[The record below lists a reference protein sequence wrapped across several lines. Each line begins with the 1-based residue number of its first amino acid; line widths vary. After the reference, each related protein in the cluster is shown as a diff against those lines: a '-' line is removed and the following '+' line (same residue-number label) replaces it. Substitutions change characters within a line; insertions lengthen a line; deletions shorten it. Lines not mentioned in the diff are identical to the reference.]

1 MRRTG
6 RREALFFGLLTV
18 LVTICAGV
26 YAHMMGEVNLNHQ
39 LVIAF
44 SFVSLGMLIKYGDQ
58 AFDTDVFSRRSA
70 TVLAIPGGIWM
81 GALILLDVDSA
92 TIFLGLLLALMVA
105 AKYDNIAFKL
115 GFLIAG
121 GIGLY
126 AAVIA
131 PSPEMLV
138 GMIAVFGAAF
148 IDEKIND
155 VDWVERG
162 DTPAG
167 WILRQRPVLKMTIL
181 LLCALSIL
189 SSYLYFFAF
198 LGFDFGYSFIESLS
212 KGGIGIGSRS

>member
-26 YAHMMGEVNLNHQ
+26 YAHEMGEVSLNHQ

-81 GALILLDVDSA
+81 GTLILMDVDSA
-92 TIFLGLLLALMVA
+92 AIFLGLLLALMIA
-105 AKYDNIAFKL
+105 AKYDNIAFKM

-126 AAVIA
+126 AVVIA

-138 GMIAVFGAAF
+138 GISSVFAAAF

-155 VDWVERG
+155 IEWVEKA
-162 DTPAG
+162 DTPTG
-167 WILRQRPVLKMTIL
+167 WILRQRPVLKVTIL
-181 LLCALSIL
+181 MLCALSIL

-198 LGFDFGYSFIESLS
+198 LGFDFGYSFVESIS
-212 KGGIGIGSRS
+212 KGGIGTGS

>member
-1 MRRTG
+1 MRRTNG
-6 RREALFFGLLTV
+6 REALFFGLLTV
-18 LVTICAGV
+18 LVTICAVV
-26 YAHMMGEVNLNHQ
+26 YADQMGEVNLNHQ

-70 TVLAIPGGIWM
+70 TILAIPGGIWM

-105 AKYDNIAFKL
+105 AKYDNMAFKL

-138 GMIAVFGAAF
+138 GIIAVFGAAF

-155 VDWVERG
+155 VEWVERA

-167 WILRQRPVLKMTIL
+167 WILRQRPVLKGTIL
-181 LLCALSIL
+181 ILCALSIL

-198 LGFDFGYSFIESLS
+198 LGFDFGYAFVESIS
-212 KGGIGIGSRS
+212 KGGIGTGT

>member
-1 MRRTG
+1 MRRTVG
-6 RREALFFGLLTV
+6 REALFFGILTV
-18 LVTICAGV
+18 LVTICAGA
-26 YAHMMGEVNLNHQ
+26 YAYLMDEMNLNQQ

-70 TVLAIPGGIWM
+70 TILAIPGGIWM

-92 TIFLGLLLALMVA
+92 TIFLGLLLALMIA

-138 GMIAVFGAAF
+138 GIVVVFGAAF
-148 IDEKIND
+148 IDERIND
-155 VDWVERG
+155 VEWVERA
-162 DTPAG
+162 DTPAA
-167 WILRQRPVLKMTIL
+167 WILRQRPVLKVAIL
-181 LLCALSIL
+181 VLCMLSIL

-198 LGFDFGYSFIESLS
+198 LGFDFGYSFIESIS
-212 KGGIGIGSRS
+212 KGGISSGSRL

>member
-26 YAHMMGEVNLNHQ
+26 YAYEMGEVSLNHQ

-81 GALILLDVDSA
+81 GTLILMDVDSA
-92 TIFLGLLLALMVA
+92 AIFLGLLLALMIA
-105 AKYDNIAFKL
+105 AKYDNIAFKM

-126 AAVIA
+126 AVVIA

-138 GMIAVFGAAF
+138 GISSVFAAAF

-155 VDWVERG
+155 IEWVEKA
-162 DTPAG
+162 DTPTG
-167 WILRQRPVLKMTIL
+167 WILRQRPVLKVTIL
-181 LLCALSIL
+181 MLCALSIL

-198 LGFDFGYSFIESLS
+198 LGFDFGYSFVESIS
-212 KGGIGIGSRS
+212 KGGIGTGS